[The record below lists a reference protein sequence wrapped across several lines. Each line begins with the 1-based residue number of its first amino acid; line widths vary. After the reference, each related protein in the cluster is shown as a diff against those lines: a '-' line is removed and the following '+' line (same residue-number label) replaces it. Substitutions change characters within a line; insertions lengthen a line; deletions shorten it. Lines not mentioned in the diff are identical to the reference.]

1 MVVWGRADV
10 LSLARRE
17 VTGIQAGLSAK
28 YPYLG
33 KAGLA

>member
-1 MVVWGRADV
+1 V
-10 LSLARRE
+10 LSLARTA
-17 VTGIQAGLSAK
+17 VTGIAVYDSAK

>member
-1 MVVWGRADV
+1 VVWGLGDV
-10 LSLARRE
+10 LSLARAS
-17 VTGIQAGLSAK
+17 VTGIAVHDSAK